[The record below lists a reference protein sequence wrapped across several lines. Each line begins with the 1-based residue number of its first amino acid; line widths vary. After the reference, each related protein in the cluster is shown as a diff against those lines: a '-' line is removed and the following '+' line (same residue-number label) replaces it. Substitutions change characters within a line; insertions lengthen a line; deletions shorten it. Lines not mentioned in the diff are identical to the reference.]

1 MRQAAAAPKGPP
13 ALRRLA
19 LNDTA
24 RSAGGLGYRLL
35 VLLTLLNMLNFAD
48 RYLLVSFSHSVIAD
62 LQLSNFQFALL
73 TGIAF
78 TLFYAVFGLFS
89 GALADR
95 LHRPRLIALGFFLWS
110 ALTAVTGLARTFV
123 HVALTRFFIGV
134 GESLLTPA
142 AMSML
147 SDTLPPNRRSL
158 GAAIYYLGI
167 PLGVGGSFL
176 FAAIAG
182 PALGWRGAFL
192 LLGAIGAAGAV
203 LMLWMADPP
212 RGQLDA
218 AELSPE
224 AQRIGSLAES
234 ARGMTG
240 ALRTTPVLMLVLVG
254 SAAAIFVQGAAVLDV
269 VWWVKERGYS
279 ESGAQAILGAMFLVG
294 GIVGA
299 LIGGIGAEWF
309 RARGRAGRLLFLATA
324 YLVVMPIGLAYRF
337 VEPGTVP
344 FYAFAFLF
352 NASFMI
358 SYGATFPTVQELV
371 PIRLRGASV
380 AVLILCNNLLGQAL
394 GAAVAGLLAD
404 VFAARGAAQPLSW
417 AISIAIVPGL
427 LAVPA
432 FYWAAR
438 LQARIADSNPA

>member
-1 MRQAAAAPKGPP
+1 M
-13 ALRRLA
+13 
-19 LNDTA
+19 NDTA
-24 RSAGGLGYRLL
+24 ATSAGALGYRLL
-35 VLLTLLNMLNFAD
+35 ALLTLLNMLNFAD

-95 LHRPRLIALGFFLWS
+95 WHRPRLIALGVFLWS
-110 ALTAVTGLARTFV
+110 ALTAVTGVSRSFAQ
-123 HVALTRFFIGV
+123 VALTRFFIGV

-167 PLGVGGSFL
+167 PLGVGSSFL

-182 PALGWRGAFL
+182 PALGWRGAFV
-192 LLGAIGAAGAV
+192 LLGAIGAAAAV

-212 RGQLDA
+212 RGKLDA

-224 AQRIGSLAES
+224 AQRIGSLAQS
-234 ARGMTG
+234 ARGMAG
-240 ALRTTPVLMLVLVG
+240 ALRTTPVLVLLLIG
-254 SAAAIFVQGAAVLDV
+254 SAAAIFVQGAALLDV

-279 ESGAQAILGAMFLVG
+279 EPRAQAILGAMFLVG
-294 GIVGA
+294 GIVGV
-299 LIGGIGAEWF
+299 LLGGVGAEWF
-309 RARGRAGRLLFLATA
+309 RARRPAGGRLLFLAAA
-324 YLVVMPIGLAYRF
+324 YLVAMPIGLAYRF
-337 VEPGTVP
+337 VEPGTVL
-344 FYAFAFLF
+344 FYALAFLF

-371 PIRLRGASV
+371 PIKLRGASV
-380 AVLILCNNLLGQAL
+380 ALLILCNNLLGQGL

-417 AISIAIVPGL
+417 AIFVAIVPGF
-427 LAVPA
+427 LAVPV

>member
-1 MRQAAAAPKGPP
+1 LNEIARGSSAP
-13 ALRRLA
+13 
-19 LNDTA
+19 
-24 RSAGGLGYRLL
+24 GYRLL
-35 VLLTLLNMLNFAD
+35 ALLTLLNMLNFAD

-62 LQLSNFQFALL
+62 LQLSNLQFALL

-95 LHRPRLIALGFFLWS
+95 WHRPRLIALGLFLWS
-110 ALTAVTGLARTFV
+110 ALTAVTGVARSFA
-123 HVALTRFFIGV
+123 HVALTRFLIGV

-158 GAAIYYLGI
+158 GAAVYYLGI

-192 LLGAIGAAGAV
+192 LLGAIGAVAAV

-212 RGQLDA
+212 RGKLDA

-234 ARGMTG
+234 ARGMAG
-240 ALRTTPVLMLVLVG
+240 ALRTTPVLVLVLVG

-279 ESGAQAILGAMFLVG
+279 EPRAQAILGAMFLVG
-294 GIVGA
+294 GIVGV

-309 RARGRAGRLLFLATA
+309 RARRPAGRLQFLAAA
-324 YLVVMPIGLAYRF
+324 YLVAMPIGLAYRF
-337 VEPGTVP
+337 VEPGTVL
-344 FYAFAFLF
+344 FYALAFLF

-371 PIRLRGASV
+371 PIKLRGASV
-380 AVLILCNNLLGQAL
+380 ALLILCNNLLGQAL
-394 GAAVAGLLAD
+394 GAATAGLLAD

-417 AISIAIVPGL
+417 AIFIAIVPGL

-438 LQARIADSNPA
+438 LQARIANSNPA